1 MCLKRGQLQ
10 STRSSFI
17 ENHQDVMKTVGG
29 AKILLNANAPA
40 SDWGKVKK
48 VVISN
53 NHVGS
58 MYFH

>member
-48 VVISN
+48 S
-53 NHVGS
+53 S
-58 MYFH
+58 YLK